1 MFVGPIRVAVKPHG
15 PVRETKMVYRAP
27 VADMLFTMSHAA
39 GLTPDLYPDLSDGAA
54 AAILDEAAKM
64 AEGALAPLFR
74 IGDTQGAT
82 FDKGVVRTS
91 PGWREAYAQWIAGGW
106 MGITAAED
114 HGGMGLPHLL
124 NAACLD
130 MWNGANMAF
139 ALAPL
144 LSLGAIEALAA
155 HGSDDLRQFYLP
167 HLVSGAWSGT
177 MNLTEPQAGSDLS
190 ALRTRAE
197 RTGDGAYAITGEKIY
212 ITYGEH
218 DMTDNIVHLVLAR
231 LPDAPAGT
239 RGISLFLVPKCLVGA
254 DGAIGARNALRCGGI
269 EHKMGIH
276 GSPTCTM
283 LFEGAAGWL
292 IGEENRGLNCMF
304 TMMNNARLAVGLQGV
319 GMAERAAQT
328 ALAFARERKQGRV
341 PGDPAPM
348 SAILRHP
355 DVQRMLLSMQ
365 AATAAARAICY
376 MTANAIDLSHRGE
389 TGESRHAAL
398 ERAGL
403 LTPVA
408 KAYGSDIANENASLC
423 VQVFGGMG
431 FVEEAG
437 AAQLMRDARIAAI
450 YEGTNGIQAIDL
462 VTRKLGLSEGA
473 AFCAEIARLR
483 SALDGLDA
491 ELSPRLMEA
500 VDALEHAGSWLTA
513 RLADKPAAALAGA
526 TPFLRL
532 FALVLGGVALA
543 QCAQAEADP
552 QGRWRG
558 LARFYVFDMASHA
571 TALARGVEDSAT
583 AVLGASTWLEA

>member
-1 MFVGPIRVAVKPHG
+1 
-15 PVRETKMVYRAP
+15 MVYRAP
-27 VADMLFTMSHAA
+27 VADMLFTMTHAA
-39 GLTPDLYPDLSDGAA
+39 GMRADVYPDLADGAA
-54 AAILDEAAKM
+54 QSILDEAAKM

-74 IGDTQGAT
+74 IGDTQGAR
-82 FDKGVVRTS
+82 FENGAVRTA

-106 MGITAAED
+106 MGVTAREE

-124 NAACLD
+124 NAACLE

-155 HGSDDLRQFYLP
+155 HGDDGLRALYLP
-167 HLVSGAWSGT
+167 RIVSGEWPAT

-197 RTGDGAYAITGEKIY
+197 RKGDGAYAITGEKIY

-218 DMTDNIVHLVLAR
+218 DLADNIVHLVLAR

-239 RGISLFLVPKCLVGA
+239 RGISLFLAPKFLVGA
-254 DGAIGARNALRCGGI
+254 DGKLGARNTLRCSGI

-283 LFEGAAGWL
+283 LYEGATAYL
-292 IGEENRGLNCMF
+292 VGEENRGLACMF

-319 GMAERAAQT
+319 GMAERASQT
-328 ALAFARERKQGRV
+328 ALAFARERRQGRA
-341 PGDPAPM
+341 PDDDTPM
-348 SAILRHP
+348 SAIVRHP
-355 DVQRMLLSMQ
+355 DVQRMLLCMQ

-376 MTANAIDLSHRGE
+376 MTANAIDLSHRAP
-389 TGESRHAAL
+389 TPDARRAAQ

-408 KAYGSDIANENASLC
+408 KAYGSDVANEAASLC
-423 VQVFGGMG
+423 MQVHGGMG
-431 FVEEAG
+431 FIEEAG

-462 VTRKLGLSEGA
+462 VTRKIGLSGGA
-473 AFCAEIARLR
+473 ALAAEISRMR
-483 SALDGLDA
+483 DALGKIHPALA
-491 ELSPRLMEA
+491 PRLAEA
-500 VDALEHAGSWLTA
+500 VDALERAAQWLAA
-513 RLADKPAAALAGA
+513 RLATEPAAALAGA

-532 FALVLGGVALA
+532 FALTLGGVALA
-543 QCAQAEADP
+543 ECAQAETDEN
-552 QGRWRG
+552 GRWHV
-558 LARFYVFDMASHA
+558 LARFYAFDMAGQA
-571 TALARGVEDSAT
+571 PAFARGIEESAS
-583 AVLGASTWLEA
+583 AIVGASAILES

>member
-1 MFVGPIRVAVKPHG
+1 MFVGPIRVAVKPRG

-27 VADMLFTMSHAA
+27 VADMLFIMTHAA

-54 AAILDEAAKM
+54 AVILDEAAKM

-74 IGDTQGAT
+74 IGDTQGAR

-155 HGSDDLRQFYLP
+155 HGSDDLRQLYLP
-167 HLVSGAWSGT
+167 RLVSGAWSGT

-197 RTGDGAYAITGEKIY
+197 RTGNGAYAITGEKIY
-212 ITYGEH
+212 ITYGDH

-239 RGISLFLVPKCLVGA
+239 RGISLFLVPKFLVGA

-283 LFEGAAGWL
+283 LYEGAAGWL

-319 GMAERAAQT
+319 GMADRAAQT

-365 AATAAARAICY
+365 ASTAAARAICY

-389 TGESRHAAL
+389 TADIRRAAQ

-462 VTRKLGLSEGA
+462 VTRKLSLSEGN
-473 AFCAEIARLR
+473 AFRAEVARLR
-483 SALDGLDA
+483 AAVDGLDA

-500 VDALEHAGSWLTA
+500 VDALEHAGGWLTA

-526 TPFLRL
+526 APFLRL
-532 FALVLGGVALA
+532 FALALGGVALA

-558 LARFYVFDMASHA
+558 LARFYVFDLAAHA
-571 TALARGVEDSAT
+571 TALARGVVDSAT
-583 AVLGASTWLEA
+583 AVLGTSAWLEA